1 MSALV
6 ALALGVAAGLAQVG
20 AAPALFAEPRAA
32 PLLPIALVAG
42 WSAARGLGEA
52 APALLGAAVVLGA
65 ASEERAGWFLLAMLP
80 AAALIAGAAA
90 ARAAPSAAARPS
102 GSALPS
108 AWGLLLVPAAAGLG
122 AALYQGLLQ
131 LAAGELGALGGDR
144 EAVLAAAAWTAALA
158 GVAALLAWPLRRRPA
173 PGLFR

>member
-1 MSALV
+1 M
-6 ALALGVAAGLAQVG
+6 
-20 AAPALFAEPRAA
+20 
-32 PLLPIALVAG
+32 AG

-80 AAALIAGAAA
+80 AAALIAGAG
-90 ARAAPSAAARPS
+90 AARPGPS
-102 GSALPS
+102 GPALPS
-108 AWGLLLVPAAAGLG
+108 AWGLLLAPAAAGLG

-131 LAAGELGALGGDR
+131 LAAGQLGVLGGDR
-144 EAVLAAAAWTAALA
+144 EAVLAAAAWTAVLA
-158 GVAALLAWPLRRRPA
+158 GVVALLAWPLRPRPA

>member
-1 MSALV
+1 MSSLLAV
-6 ALALGVAAGLAQVG
+6 ALGVAAGLAQVG
-20 AAPALFAEPRAA
+20 AAPALFAEPRTA
-32 PLLPIALVAG
+32 PLLPVAVVAG

-80 AAALIAGAAA
+80 AAALIAGAGTGSSASSGLS
-90 ARAAPSAAARPS
+90 APSPR
-102 GSALPS
+102 
-108 AWGLLLVPAAAGLG
+108 GLLLVPAAAGLG
-122 AALYQGLLQ
+122 AVLYQGLLH
-131 LAAGELGALGGDR
+131 LVAGELGALGNDR

-158 GVAALLAWPLRRRPA
+158 GVLALLAWPLRPRPA

>member
-1 MSALV
+1 M
-6 ALALGVAAGLAQVG
+6 LGV
-20 AAPALFAEPRAA
+20 
-32 PLLPIALVAG
+32 
-42 WSAARGLGEA
+42 
-52 APALLGAAVVLGA
+52 

-80 AAALIAGAAA
+80 AAALIEGAAA